1 MDTRTT
7 SIVTALALLGSAAVA
22 TSFGSAA
29 DAAPPNQG
37 PTLTPVTT
45 ESGVVPTTFPAT
57 TVPLDEAA
65 EFDSPVD
72 LAEVAPEPVP
82 VTTLADVETKNGS
95 TGRLVPIDEAES
107 PAPIEIDPAFAPD
120 PEYLAPCGNV
130 PRNLEPIGWIRLVDM
145 AGDGSANDKLSLR
158 RDGSGAHADWW
169 LHLELS
175 DGTRSEAW
183 INVFTGQTPA
193 IDSIMDIDQVGSVDG
208 HHPHPAADEAL
219 VRHGFNDTAQ
229 FLQVYGTDERGCI
242 AAYTNEF
249 ASPSGVTLTHRDDY
263 RAGFMC
269 FPDVGQFWK
278 HDAIRESNGETWTYA
293 QYRMVRTGP
302 TTTRF
307 AHEGLAGNTWPTE
320 TLPYIGGEC

>member
-7 SIVTALALLGSAAVA
+7 AIVTALALLGSAAVA
-22 TSFGSAA
+22 TGFASSAG
-29 DAAPPNQG
+29 AAPPDQG
-37 PTLTPVTT
+37 PTLIPVTA
-45 ESGVVPTTFPAT
+45 ESDVVPTTLPPT

-65 EFDSPVD
+65 EFGEPVD
-72 LAEVAPEPVP
+72 LGEVSPAPVP
-82 VTTLADVETKNGS
+82 VTTFADIEEKNGS
-95 TGRLVPIDEAES
+95 TGRFEPLDDAES
-107 PAPIEIDPAFAPD
+107 PAPIETDPAFAPE
-120 PEYLAPCGNV
+120 PEYIAGCGNV
-130 PRNLEPIGWIRLVDM
+130 PYNLEPVGEIHLVDM
-145 AGDGSANDKLSLR
+145 TGDGTANERLSLR
-158 RDGSGAHADWW
+158 KDGNGAHADWW

-183 INVFTGQTPA
+183 INTFTGQTPA
-193 IDSIMDIDQVGSVDG
+193 IDSIMEIDSLAPIE
-208 HHPHPAADEAL
+208 HEHPRPKADEAL
-219 VRHGFNDTAQ
+219 IRYGFTTTAQ

-242 AAYTNEF
+242 AAYTNEI
-249 ASPSGVTLTHRDDY
+249 ASPSGVMLTHRDDY

-269 FPDVGQFWK
+269 FPEVGQFWK
-278 HDAIRESNGETWTYA
+278 HDALREGGGETWTYA